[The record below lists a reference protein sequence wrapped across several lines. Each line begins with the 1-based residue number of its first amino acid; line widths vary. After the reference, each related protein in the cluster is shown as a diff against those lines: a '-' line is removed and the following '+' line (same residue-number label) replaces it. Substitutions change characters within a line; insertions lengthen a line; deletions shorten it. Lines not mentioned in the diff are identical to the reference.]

1 MATATATSTYS
12 SSTAQIPSLSPAELS
27 YLHTSLSYPRNPV
40 RTDGRSA
47 TQFRPLTAET
57 DILPGANGSARIGF
71 ADGTQAIVGVKA
83 EVERTVVG
91 GVLDRE
97 GGDVVGE
104 GEGEGKAG
112 GKSRGRG
119 GESSWVEMSIEI
131 PGLRDDDALPV
142 FLAEMMREAL
152 MVSGS
157 GEGDGDADGSGGG
170 EGMPQGLKG
179 RLVINGG
186 WHWRIYIDILLLSP
200 PLSYPLPLLSL
211 TTHLALLSTKLP
223 RLISKDEED
232 PMFDDDWAAAEYLY
246 PRRPSQPQK
255 QQQHRKA
262 ASASATNT
270 STSATPHLHPF
281 RPPVTLLVISVGDN
295 IIFDPS
301 REEIAV
307 AEAVLAVSVGRDT
320 STTTTTTTENQNG
333 PPTSNPLKLLSIRT
347 IDPPSRLTN
356 PGIPNSENAAT
367 IGFAAGGAGQNETT
381 STSVAMAGAAVDT
394 GEDVAGVWRPRRG
407 GVKRGVVS
415 RIVEMVLKKGG
426 VGEEVMEGLEGVEVG

>member
-1 MATATATSTYS
+1 MATTAAATTYS

-27 YLHTSLSYPRNPV
+27 YLHTSLSYPHNPI

-97 GGDVVGE
+97 GGDVVGVE
-104 GEGEGKAG
+104 GEGEGDGEGG
-112 GKSRGRG
+112 GKVGGKGRGRG

-157 GEGDGDADGSGGG
+157 GEADGLGG

-246 PRRPSQPQK
+246 PRRPSQPK
-255 QQQHRKA
+255 QQQQQKK
-262 ASASATNT
+262 ST
-270 STSATPHLHPF
+270 STTPHLHPF

-320 STTTTTTTENQNG
+320 TTENQNQSHKG
-333 PPTSNPLKLLSIRT
+333 TTTSNPLKLLSIRT

-367 IGFAAGGAGQNETT
+367 IGFAAGGPGGVGVGESETGPSMT
-381 STSVAMAGAAVDT
+381 MAGAAVDT

-407 GVKRGVVS
+407 GVKRRVVS